1 MRIGAGRAFA
11 GFAASA
17 ALYFI
22 YKYIFLCRRLFIKFV
37 FAGKYGQRACLCRK
51 DV

>member
-22 YKYIFLCRRLFIKFV
+22 YKYIFLCRRLYIKFV